1 MITSKEEQVKLGSSA
16 VQEVAD
22 AVESGIEQLVSV
34 LKKLDL
40 KVNVNVPPV
49 DQKAPVIEL
58 TAELPEIRLPN
69 PQPHPFR
76 NGLTC
81 EVVSR
86 DVNGNIKQFTIKPI
100 KP

>member
-1 MITSKEEQVKLGSSA
+1 MITADEQDEREPPAYLH
-16 VQEVAD
+16 EVAD
-22 AVESGIEQLVSV
+22 VVEAGIEQLVEV
-34 LKKLDL
+34 IKKLDL
-40 KVNVNVPPV
+40 KVSVNVPPV

-58 TAELPEIRLPN
+58 TAERPEIHMPE

-100 KP
+100 SS